1 MTVTAHKTL
10 SEFSGLVRDRIATVD
25 PFLRSGTVSE
35 VRNDA
40 VKVRDLLVGV
50 GHPVCFSSGVGGEVV
65 AASEEDVVVASG
77 STRRWFEAR

>member
-1 MTVTAHKTL
+1 MTVTAHTTL

-35 VRNDA
+35 VRSDA

-50 GHPVCFSSGVGGEVV
+50 GHPVCFASGVGGRLSPLLKRTWSWPWINPLMV
-65 AASEEDVVVASG
+65 
-77 STRRWFEAR
+77 